1 MAIRVRKLA
10 RQLGRAPE
18 DLLDLLKTL
27 GLSQYNNANQMLP
40 ANAEDALRK
49 AVRSVPA
56 SRPLR
61 RPAVPR
67 PVVARPD
74 PVEQQRLRPAPV
86 DTVSTERLRVERE
99 ALARLRAELEQAKA
113 AVHAEREALEQARQS
128 LITERAALDQ
138 ERARLRRALAN
149 ADKPREED
157 DTFLAFMLHKRGL
170 RGMDECERAL
180 AALAERRQLRP
191 IIELLRC
198 DRSDRVMNVLEQRLV
213 LVGGTVPP
221 GLPDTLA
228 AVSVAS
234 ERADVPGGQD
244 LSRGLSRFGEILML
258 HGLRRVTVVGGRP
271 AWNKTLR
278 EGLDPRVALR
288 FISSAAD
295 IEASGKLAPNDLCV
309 AWGLQERIPTELAG
323 RGVLVHVH
331 GDHLLSL
338 LTGVEEFLRQSAA

>member
-40 ANAEDALRK
+40 ANAEDALRA
-49 AVRSVPA
+49 AVRAVPA
-56 SRPLR
+56 SRPVR
-61 RPAVPR
+61 RA
-67 PVVARPD
+67 
-74 PVEQQRLRPAPV
+74 APV
-86 DTVSTERLRVERE
+86 RPPVSRSLPSLEQLAAEATPSVDLSARLAVERQ
-99 ALARLRAELEQAKA
+99 ALARLRTELEA
-113 AVHAEREALEQARQS
+113 ATAQVHAERQSLEEARNA
-128 LITERAALDQ
+128 LITEQGALDQ
-138 ERARLRRALAN
+138 ERSRLRQALNDAE
-149 ADKPREED
+149 KPRED
-157 DTFLAFMLHKRGL
+157 DRTFLAYMLHKRGL

-198 DRSDRVMNVLEQRLV
+198 DRPDRVMSVLEQRLV
-213 LVGGTVPP
+213 LVGGSTPT
-221 GLPDTLA
+221 GLPETLA
-228 AVSVAS
+228 AVTVAS
-234 ERADVPGGQD
+234 DRADVPGGQD
-244 LSRGLSRFGEILML
+244 LSRGLARFGEILML

-278 EGLDPRVALR
+278 EGLDPRVTLR
-288 FISSAAD
+288 FLSNPAD
-295 IEASGKLAPNDLCV
+295 IDATGPLAPNDLCV
-309 AWGLQERIPTELAG
+309 AWGVDEPVPADKAG
-323 RGVLVHVH
+323 RGVLVHID

>member
-18 DLLDLLKTL
+18 DLLELLKTL

-40 ANAEDALRK
+40 ANAEDALRT
-49 AVRSVPA
+49 AVRAVPA
-56 SRPLR
+56 SRPVR
-61 RPAVPR
+61 RPTPVR
-67 PVVARPD
+67 PPIARPLPIQEPLPASATVGAD
-74 PVEQQRLRPAPV
+74 LTARLAI
-86 DTVSTERLRVERE
+86 ERE
-99 ALARLRAELEQAKA
+99 ALARLRTELEA
-113 AVHAEREALEQARQS
+113 ATAQVHAERQSLQEARTA
-128 LITERAALDQ
+128 LITEQTAVDQ
-138 ERARLRRALAN
+138 ERSRLRVALID
-149 ADKPREED
+149 ADKPRED
-157 DTFLAFMLHKRGL
+157 DETFLAFMLHKRGL

-180 AALAERRQLRP
+180 AALADRRQLRP

-198 DRSDRVMNVLEQRLV
+198 DRPDRVMSVLEQRLV
-213 LVGGTVPP
+213 LVGGTVPI
-221 GLPDTLA
+221 GLPGSLA

-234 ERADVPGGQD
+234 DRADVPGGQD
-244 LSRGLSRFGEILML
+244 LSRGLARFGEILML

-288 FISSAAD
+288 FLANAAD
-295 IEASGKLAPNDLCV
+295 IDATGPLAPNDLCV
-309 AWGLQERIPTELAG
+309 AWGLDEPVPAAKAG
-323 RGVLVHVH
+323 RGVLVHID